1 MTAHLRLLLMK
12 TIYAPVEAARLI
24 AALNLPSETG
34 WVAML
39 LGAIV
44 NTFAYTL
51 NLALFPIPAD
61 FPLPVLQSPFQYLIL
76 TFSMSVMFVFTF
88 VWIGQILGGK
98 ARLATMVLMLSW
110 LMLVYGLANFALL
123 LLIMLVP
130 FLGGLTSLAVLFY
143 TVWVLLVFLKVAHGF
158 PNMGKA
164 VVTIVLSVF
173 GLLVGLSFFFSAIGF
188 TALGIS

>member
-1 MTAHLRLLLMK
+1 MMAHLPLLLMK
-12 TIYAPVEAARLI
+12 TIYAPAEAARFI

-34 WVAML
+34 WLAML

-123 LLIMLVP
+123 LLIILVP

-173 GLLVGLSFFFSAIGF
+173 GLLVDLSFFFSAIGF

>member
-1 MTAHLRLLLMK
+1 MMAHLRLLLMK
-12 TIYAPVEAARLI
+12 TIYAPAEAARFI

-34 WVAML
+34 WLAML

-123 LLIMLVP
+123 LLIILVP